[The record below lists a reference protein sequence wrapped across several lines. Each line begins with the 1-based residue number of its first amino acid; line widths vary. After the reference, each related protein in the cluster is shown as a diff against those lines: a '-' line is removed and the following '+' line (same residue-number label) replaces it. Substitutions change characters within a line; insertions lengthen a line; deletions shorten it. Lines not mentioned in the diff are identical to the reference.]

1 MAKKRRRKNQGKRR
15 TVARPPRRR
24 RLWLIGLVVVLVGVG
39 TLLWAPWLQPDTVPP
54 NTIIAAEQSVPA
66 PLFTLQST
74 SGKPVEL
81 AAYLG
86 KQPVVL
92 VFYMGDF

>member
-1 MAKKRRRKNQGKRR
+1 MAKKRRRKHQGKRR
-15 TVARPPRRR
+15 TATQPPRR
-24 RLWLIGLVVVLVGVG
+24 RLWLVGLVVVLVGFG
-39 TLLWAPWLQPDTVPP
+39 TLLWAPWRQPGTVPP
-54 NTIIAAEQSVPA
+54 NAIIAAEQSVPA
-66 PLFTLQST
+66 PLFTLPST
-74 SGKPVEL
+74 SGKSVEL